1 MGKIKELLAEQKN
14 VVKEIFFRY
23 IATIIAV
30 FLFCL
35 VAIYEVDNTGS
46 GEVAEHLMTFFA
58 IFACGSFFIETVFKK
73 NKVITYVIDAL
84 ISLLFTALAFN
95 LYDWAGQDVFDTF
108 VKYFILYIII
118 LLGMSFYTII
128 KKSGMSFQGYVN
140 TVGLNLGKWCA
151 IFAILNLGIL
161 IIFEIYN
168 SLIVKIDVY
177 DFWAKFELLLTG
189 ILYFPYALICITP
202 DKEEKPKFFK
212 VLLKFLLVPLLLI
225 AMIIIYMYIFKIL
238 FIGSVPS
245 NEVFEICAGV
255 FVLGFVI
262 STLAYAY
269 LDNATVKAKNGI
281 AGAEESNEAGK
292 KGIYEKIILYL
303 KYGFIP
309 MVLLEIYSLGIRIS
323 DYGVTEDRYIGVV
336 FIIAQIIYIAWEPI
350 NKLISGIGRVDIKE
364 ADTKAISSDTFDN
377 NEISTEKKK
386 DEKTGF
392 GKGYEKLIFVAII
405 IYIFTVIVPFTNIEF
420 CCYAS
425 QKSRMEKAL
434 LNNDYAT
441 AHSALNSIR
450 YNRYGK
456 KYLDE
461 NYTEEELEEIHS
473 KYYEIHKNNGEYY
486 YSGGVYISPY
496 YNSPEIDIAGYSKMY
511 TFSNT
516 ISYSF
521 EMDDADLILKSQS
534 SDTDNADRL
543 EINDVSDIVSD
554 ALKDYGYNSQDS
566 SRNYEAV
573 PIREYVFGDKKL
585 IINNLS
591 FYYFEDG
598 KTISGFHIA
607 GYVLIK

>member
-46 GEVAEHLMTFFA
+46 GEVAEHMMTFFA
-58 IFACGSFFIETVFKK
+58 IFACGSFFIETVFTK
-73 NKVITYVIDAL
+73 NRLVMYVVDAF
-84 ISLLFTALAFN
+84 ISLILAILLFN
-95 LYDWAGQDVFDTF
+95 LEDWFSHDSAETF
-108 VKYFILYIII
+108 IKYFVLYIII
-118 LLGMSFYTII
+118 LIGVSFYVII

-140 TVGLNLGKWCA
+140 TVGLRFIQWGT
-151 IFAILNLGIL
+151 IFAVLNVGIL
-161 IIFEIYN
+161 IILEIYN
-168 SLIVKIDVY
+168 SLIVKIEVW
-177 DFWAKFELLLTG
+177 DFMARFELLFLG
-189 ILYFPYALICITP
+189 LLYFPYALICLTP
-202 DKEEKPKFFK
+202 EKEEKPKFFK
-212 VLLKFLLVPLLLI
+212 ALLKFILVPILII
-225 AMIIIYMYIFKIL
+225 AMAIIYIYIFKIL
-238 FIGSVPS
+238 FTGRVPS
-245 NEVFEICAGV
+245 NEVFGICAGV
-255 FVLGFVI
+255 FILGFGI

-269 LDNATVKAKNGI
+269 IEDNLDKNVNYNKKDAKKETGT
-281 AGAEESNEAGK
+281 S
-292 KGIYEKIILYL
+292 GIYDKIILYL

-309 MVLLEIYSLGIRIS
+309 TILLEIYSVGVRIG
-323 DYGVTEDRYIGVV
+323 DYGVTEDRYLGVV

-350 NKLISGIGRVDIKE
+350 NMLISGIGKADIKK
-364 ADTKAISSDTFDN
+364 ADTKAISSDTNDN
-377 NEISTEKKK
+377 SEILKRKKK
-386 DEKTGF
+386 EEKTGF

-486 YSGGVYISPY
+486 YSGGVYISPHY
-496 YNSPEIDIAGYSKMY
+496 ESAEIDIAGYSKMY
-511 TFSNT
+511 SISNT

-521 EMDDADLILKSQS
+521 EMDDANLILEPNY
-534 SDTDNADRL
+534 DETDSEYRL
-543 EINDVSDIVSD
+543 EINDVSDIVND
-554 ALKDYGYNSQDS
+554 ALKDYNYHIDDS
-566 SRNYEAV
+566 NRNYEDV

-585 IINNLS
+585 VINNLS
-591 FYYFEDG
+591 FYYFEDE
-598 KTISGFHIA
+598 KTISSFHIA